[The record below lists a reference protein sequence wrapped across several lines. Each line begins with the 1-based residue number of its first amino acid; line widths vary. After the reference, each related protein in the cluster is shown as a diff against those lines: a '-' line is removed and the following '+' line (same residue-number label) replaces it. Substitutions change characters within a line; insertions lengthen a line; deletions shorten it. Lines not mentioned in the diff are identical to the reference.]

1 MSDEHQT
8 PEVHDHLKNET
19 DLFGVKIPL
28 PIYTVIFGVLAVLT
42 VIEVLIGT
50 AEHGSLT
57 IPVLFGIALAKATL
71 VVLFYMHL
79 RNDSRIFAVVL
90 LIPLLMAIIAI
101 LFLLIVPPQAYA

>member
-1 MSDEHQT
+1 MSE
-8 PEVHDHLKNET
+8 EVNTLEAHDHLKNET
-19 DLFGVKIPL
+19 VLFGVTIPF
-28 PIYTVIFGVLAVLT
+28 PIYTVIFGALAVLT

-57 IPVLFGIALAKATL
+57 IPVLFGISVTKAAL

-79 RNDSRIFAVVL
+79 RSDSQIFAIVL

-101 LFLLIVPPQAYA
+101 LFLLVVPPLGY